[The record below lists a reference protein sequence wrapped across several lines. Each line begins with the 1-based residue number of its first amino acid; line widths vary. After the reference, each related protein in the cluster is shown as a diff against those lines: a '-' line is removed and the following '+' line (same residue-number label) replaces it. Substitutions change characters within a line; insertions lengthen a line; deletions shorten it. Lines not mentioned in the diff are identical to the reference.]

1 MTAHTHDADLTP
13 ARPDALLPRLVQS
26 LIRSPYLLLLLAL
39 TLLGLVLP
47 FFDARGIIAALF
59 IFAVVATLRL
69 LLTIRDTLRA
79 QLAATEAQTRTVA
92 ANNDLLKLV
101 VTGRRGAGDAE

>member
-1 MTAHTHDADLTP
+1 MTTHTHDADLTP
-13 ARPDALLPRLVQS
+13 AHRSALLPRLVQS

-39 TLLGLVLP
+39 TLLGLALP

-59 IFAVVATLRL
+59 IFTVVATLRL

-79 QLAATEAQTRTVA
+79 QLAATEAQTRALTA
-92 ANNDLLKLV
+92 SNDLLRLV
-101 VTGRRGAGDAE
+101 VTGRRGTGDAE